1 MGILDKLFG
10 SSGNSKEDKLALF
23 VNLLTSLS
31 AADGN
36 VSDEEG
42 KYISDYIF
50 RTVENISKEKWD
62 RILAK
67 SESLGANAVEM
78 AKLS

>member
-10 SSGNSKEDKLALF
+10 SSVNSEEDRIALF

-36 VSDEEG
+36 ISDEEG
-42 KYISDYIF
+42 KYVYL
-50 RTVENISKEKWD
+50 NLEKVKW
-62 RILAK
+62 K
-67 SESLGANAVEM
+67 N
-78 AKLS
+78 

>member
-50 RTVENISKEKWD
+50 E
-62 RILAK
+62 A
-67 SESLGANAVEM
+67 
-78 AKLS
+78 